1 MELSFKN
8 QKTQKLCEDCK
19 KVIAKYGNTKAKRI
33 IMRIG
38 DLLDATNL
46 YDVSKLPQA
55 RLHPLQGNR
64 KGQFSIDTF
73 HPYRMIFIPLDGEIG
88 NFKTI
93 TSVEIISIN
102 EDYH

>member
-1 MELSFKN
+1 MK
-8 QKTQKLCEDCK
+8 
-19 KVIAKYGNTKAKRI
+19 AKYGDIKAKRI

-55 RLHPLQGNR
+55 RLHPLQQNR
-64 KGQFSIDTF
+64 KGQFAVDTL
-73 HPYRMIFIPLDGEIG
+73 HPYRLILTPKDGTTDDL
-88 NFKTI
+88 KTI
-93 TSVEIISIN
+93 TIVEIISIN